1 MPIPLMPLSLMPL
14 TRRLLLLAVLCGTAA
29 GAALGQEVQRSAEE
43 QAFPPSAQ
51 VAGEPL
57 LLNGTGVR
65 AVAWFKGYAAG
76 LYLSRRVHT
85 AAEALALAGP
95 KRLQLRMLH
104 EVPAAEFVKALKKG
118 IHRNTAP
125 QERAAV
131 AGGVQRFADE
141 IAALEL
147 VHKGDIIDLDLDPA
161 RGLLFTLNGKLH
173 GQALADAAVYAA
185 LLRAFIG
192 EHPYDER
199 LKAGLLARPATRAPA
214 PTPY

>member
-1 MPIPLMPLSLMPL
+1 MPI
-14 TRRLLLLAVLCGTAA
+14 TRRLLLPALLYGAVA
-29 GAALGQEVQRSAEE
+29 GAAWGQEVLPSAEE
-43 QAFPPSAQ
+43 QAFAPSAQ

-65 AVAWFKGYAAG
+65 AVAWFKGFAAG
-76 LYLSRRVHT
+76 LYLSRRVQT
-85 AAEALALAGP
+85 AAQALALAGP

-104 EVPAAEFVKALKKG
+104 DVPAAEFVKALKKG
-118 IHRNTAP
+118 ILRNTAP
-125 QERAAV
+125 QDRAAM

-141 IAALEL
+141 ISAVEL
-147 VHKGDIIDLDLDPA
+147 VHKGDVIDLDLDPA
-161 RGLLFTLNGKLH
+161 RGLLFTLNGTLH

-199 LKAGLLARPATRAPA
+199 LKAGLLARPASRAPV